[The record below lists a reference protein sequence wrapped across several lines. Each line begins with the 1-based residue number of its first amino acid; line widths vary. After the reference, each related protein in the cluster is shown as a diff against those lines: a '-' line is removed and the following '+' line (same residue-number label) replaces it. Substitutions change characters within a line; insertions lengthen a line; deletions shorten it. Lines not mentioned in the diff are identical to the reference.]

1 MKHDGKNKNTMNAI
15 IRCANNTY
23 IILEFTYLV
32 TSTICIDVTL
42 YCSVVIVVMVV
53 FVFVSI
59 CIVFVLYL
67 HYICVVLQW

>member
-32 TSTICIDVTL
+32 TSTICIDV
-42 YCSVVIVVMVV
+42 
-53 FVFVSI
+53 
-59 CIVFVLYL
+59 YL
-67 HYICVVLQW
+67 EAYNDYSLDIKSYKYDVEHTHSL